1 MTSKSLIAGLA
12 TVAAMVAVLWS
23 MPAAADTGGADRSA
37 VHVAH
42 DRWPVRREV
51 AACNDDTGHNDGDHD
66 CDDSGG
72 PGAGNGVP
80 EPGTLALLALGLS
93 RIGLKRSHR
102 DTRTRKE
109 VSR

>member
-66 CDDSGG
+66 CDD
-72 PGAGNGVP
+72 PGAPNGVP
-80 EPGTLALLALGLS
+80 EPGALALFMLGLGGVGLG
-93 RIGLKRSHR
+93 RIRRRSS
-102 DTRTRKE
+102 T
-109 VSR
+109 